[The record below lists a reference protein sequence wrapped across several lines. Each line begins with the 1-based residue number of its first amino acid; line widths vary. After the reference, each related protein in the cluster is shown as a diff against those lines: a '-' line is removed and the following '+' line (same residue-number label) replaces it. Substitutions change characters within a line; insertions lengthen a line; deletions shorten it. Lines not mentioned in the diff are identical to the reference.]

1 MKSLLVTLATSTV
14 LTAAV
19 LAAGQSL
26 SLAGAGMILFASGV
40 VSFAFADYS
49 HRPRLALRV
58 VAPVAPRPVRAVRV
72 EREST
77 VAALVRTASPF
88 QTMSA

>member
-26 SLAGAGMILFASGV
+26 SLAGAGMILFAGGV

-49 HRPRLALRV
+49 RRPRLTLRPV
-58 VAPVAPRPVRAVRV
+58 VRASRAARPVAAPARV
-72 EREST
+72 TDYSAT
-77 VAALVRTASPF
+77 MTFNTIAA
-88 QTMSA
+88 